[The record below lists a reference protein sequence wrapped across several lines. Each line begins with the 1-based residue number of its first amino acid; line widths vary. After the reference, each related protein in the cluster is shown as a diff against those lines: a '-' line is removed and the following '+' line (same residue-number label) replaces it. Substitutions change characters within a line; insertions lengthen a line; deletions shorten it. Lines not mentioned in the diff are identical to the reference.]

1 MGINWNQGRKWKSL
15 TKIIVFRDH
24 YSDPKKCKKF
34 PKKSLIKNTWFFFY
48 YCCFFSVLPI
58 YCFVVFLNNSWQKN
72 THLIMLLDHYY
83 YYNYMLMCNLCS
95 MHIKS
100 HFWRKGPPSP
110 WTYVNCQKLPF
121 ALLSIPL
128 KQNIKSKTY
137 TFQFIL

>member
-1 MGINWNQGRKWKSL
+1 LGINWNQGRKWKSL

-34 PKKSLIKNTWFFFY
+34 PKKSLIKNTWFFLLLL
-48 YCCFFSVLPI
+48 FFFCLANLLFCGFFEQFVAKKYTPDYATRPLLLLQLYANVQSVFNAYQIP
-58 YCFVVFLNNSWQKN
+58 FLKKA
-72 THLIMLLDHYY
+72 LLA
-83 YYNYMLMCNLCS
+83 
-95 MHIKS
+95 
-100 HFWRKGPPSP
+100 PS
-110 WTYVNCQKLPF
+110 TYVNCQKLPF